1 MKLFNSKANKSEE
14 FKPNHDNEVHMY
26 VCGPTVYN
34 EAHIGNARPIIVF
47 DTLRRLFEA
56 HGMNVVFASNY
67 TDVDDKIIQKA
78 IDEGVDEKAIT
89 TRYID
94 AYEKVRSSLNTRE
107 LTYAP
112 KVTDTMDAI
121 IAFIRQLE
129 EKGFAYNVDGNV
141 YFRVTKVENYGEISK
156 QNIDD
161 LIVGA
166 RIDEETEKENPLD
179 FALWKKTLQGIQWD
193 SPWGKGRPGWHT
205 ECVVMINDRFH
216 GMIDIH
222 GGGMDLKFP
231 HHDNEVAQSKALFGH
246 GIANTWMH
254 NGMLNIDGEKMS
266 KSIGNVMLAREVI
279 AKIGGNATRW
289 MMLQAHYRAPLNIND
304 ESIAQAQT
312 ELAKVEAVLKQT
324 EIKAQLAGFSLEE
337 TPDQPRMDAFFAQM
351 DDDLNTPN
359 GFMELFETMKQLN
372 QALRN
377 KTPDIKTVAS
387 LYQAMRIM
395 LEVFG
400 VLIPKTVLTEENL
413 ADYAAWNQAKADKD
427 FAKADAIRTKLA
439 EQGKL

>member
-1 MKLFNSKANKSEE
+1 
-14 FKPNHDNEVHMY
+14 
-26 VCGPTVYN
+26 
-34 EAHIGNARPIIVF
+34 
-47 DTLRRLFEA
+47 
-56 HGMNVVFASNY
+56 
-67 TDVDDKIIQKA
+67 
-78 IDEGVDEKAIT
+78 
-89 TRYID
+89 
-94 AYEKVRSSLNTRE
+94 
-107 LTYAP
+107 
-112 KVTDTMDAI
+112 
-121 IAFIRQLE
+121 
-129 EKGFAYNVDGNV
+129 
-141 YFRVTKVENYGEISK
+141 
-156 QNIDD
+156 
-161 LIVGA
+161 
-166 RIDEETEKENPLD
+166 
-179 FALWKKTLQGIQWD
+179 
-193 SPWGKGRPGWHT
+193 
-205 ECVVMINDRFH
+205 
-216 GMIDIH
+216 
-222 GGGMDLKFP
+222 
-231 HHDNEVAQSKALFGH
+231 
-246 GIANTWMH
+246 
-254 NGMLNIDGEKMS
+254 
-266 KSIGNVMLAREVI
+266 MLAREVI

>member
-1 MKLFNSKANKSEE
+1 
-14 FKPNHDNEVHMY
+14 
-26 VCGPTVYN
+26 
-34 EAHIGNARPIIVF
+34 
-47 DTLRRLFEA
+47 
-56 HGMNVVFASNY
+56 
-67 TDVDDKIIQKA
+67 
-78 IDEGVDEKAIT
+78 
-89 TRYID
+89 
-94 AYEKVRSSLNTRE
+94 
-107 LTYAP
+107 
-112 KVTDTMDAI
+112 MDAI

-312 ELAKVEAVLKQT
+312 ELAKVEAVLKQA

-337 TPDQPRMDAFFAQM
+337 TPDQPRMEAFFAQM

-400 VLIPKTVLTEENL
+400 VLIPPTVLTLEDI

-439 EQGKL
+439 DQGKL